1 MRSKLKWPELYRTF
15 GLVPVVTIEYKNIR
29 LNIKILMFGKIKK
42 PLGIKIAGKFLK
54 KVFTFTMD
62 FENYIIYFYS
72 NEIFY

>member
-1 MRSKLKWPELYRTF
+1 
-15 GLVPVVTIEYKNIR
+15 
-29 LNIKILMFGKIKK
+29 MFGKIKK

-72 NEIFY
+72 NEIFYQEAKKYTGKGGTAG